1 MHIKEA
7 LGTCN
12 QSKGKKA
19 EKFQLNSSMWNLLV
33 TLRILFLNYDN
44 CIFKF
49 FIYATL
55 QFFFF
60 FSNLR
65 IRKMTEFITFK
76 MMVRGHIQHD
86 LDVKND
92 LVLTGR

>member
-1 MHIKEA
+1 MKFSFSVKQQHNSIHLHISTGNYMHIKEA

-33 TLRILFLNYDN
+33 TFRILFLNYDN

-55 QFFFF
+55 QFFF
-60 FSNLR
+60 
-65 IRKMTEFITFK
+65 KFK
-76 MMVRGHIQHD
+76 NK
-86 LDVKND
+86 KND
-92 LVLTGR
+92 KIYYI

>member
-1 MHIKEA
+1 MKFSFSVKQQHNSIHLHISTGNYMHIKEA

-33 TLRILFLNYDN
+33 TFRILFLNYDN

-55 QFFFF
+55 QFFF
-60 FSNLR
+60 
-65 IRKMTEFITFK
+65 KFK
-76 MMVRGHIQHD
+76 NK
-86 LDVKND
+86 KN
-92 LVLTGR
+92 GKIYYI